1 MSDRDAYNAP
11 PTRTLETED
20 GSTKSQLE
28 QDVVLLKLELKKV
41 TSERDEL
48 KQDLEKSLTRIS
60 ELEDQQRM
68 FLERLDKIEALIL
81 HELNSNISK

>member
-11 PTRTLETED
+11 STRSLETEE
-20 GSTKSQLE
+20 GSTNSQLE